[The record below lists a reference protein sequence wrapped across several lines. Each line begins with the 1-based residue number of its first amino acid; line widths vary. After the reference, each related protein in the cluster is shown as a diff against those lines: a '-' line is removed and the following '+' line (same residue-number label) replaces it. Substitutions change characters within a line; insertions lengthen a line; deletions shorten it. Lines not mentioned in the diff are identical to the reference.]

1 MPNKKTKEEILK
13 LFEDKWGDEFDYS
26 LAVFNGMKNKVY
38 IIHNKCGT
46 QFNQCPQWHLKS
58 KMPCRVCTN
67 KKGKPRKN
75 QTINSFIKEAN
86 EIHHYAFDYSN
97 AVYINNHSDMIIK
110 HNECGETFKQTP
122 ADHLTSKI
130 CCPSCVKEKRK
141 ISKEVWLE
149 RFKIKWGDEYDYSQA
164 IFNKSSDYII
174 IITHQC
180 GYTFEQPPNKHSYH
194 GCPKC
199 AGNMKQEA
207 EQYLERFKIKWGN
220 EFDYSE
226 ADINGCNKKIIIKH
240 NVCQNIF
247 KITPHQHLSLIHSCR
262 YCSIKKG
269 HEKLSYTQEQFEE
282 ICNHKHNNEYD
293 YSEFIYKTADS
304 YGWITHLKCGHRF
317 CQKAK
322 NHMVGKGC
330 KKCGK
335 EKSLLNLMVAKTQ
348 EEFLEEAHK
357 VHGDAYDYSQ
367 ANYVL
372 SNSHVI
378 LTHKKC
384 GYTFEQRPSNHLLG
398 SGCHKCKSSRGELF
412 ICRYLDYH
420 NIKYEVQKKF
430 DDCRNKLP
438 LPFDIYVPHK
448 NVCIEYD
455 SIIHFKPIEYFGGEE
470 AFKKRVFLDNI
481 KTNYCENNGI
491 KLFRVTYDQD
501 ILEEMNKI
509 YDYLIN

>member
-13 LFEDKWGDEFDYS
+13 LFKDKWGDEFDYS
-26 LAVFNGMKNKVY
+26 LAVFNGMSKKVD

-46 QFNQCPQWHLKS
+46 QFKQKPSDHMQS
-58 KMPCRVCTN
+58 KVACRVCLN
-67 KKGKPRKN
+67 AYKKGKPRKVKK
-75 QTINSFIKEAN
+75 INDFITEAN

-97 AVYINNHSDMIIK
+97 AVYINNHTDMIIK

-141 ISKEVWLE
+141 ISKEIWLE

-164 IFNKSSDYII
+164 IFNKAADDI

-180 GYTFEQPPNKHSYH
+180 GYTFLQSPNIHSYH

-199 AGNMKQEA
+199 GGTMKKEA
-207 EQYLERFKIKWGN
+207 EEYLMKFKEKWDD

-262 YCSIKKG
+262 YCSFKESAIKRT
-269 HEKLSYTQEQFEE
+269 YTQEEFEE
-282 ICNHKHNNEYD
+282 ICNHKHNNQYD
-293 YSEFIYKTADS
+293 YSEFIYKTGDS

-330 KKCGK
+330 KECSKINMK
-335 EKSLLNLMVAKTQ
+335 LALTKTQ
-348 EEFLEEAHK
+348 DEFLEEAHK

-372 SNSHVI
+372 NNIPVI

-384 GYTFEQRPSNHLLG
+384 GYTFEQRPSNHLFG
-398 SGCHKCKSSRGELF
+398 AGCHKCKSSRGELF
-412 ICRYLDYH
+412 VCRYLDHYH
-420 NIKYEVQKKF
+420 IKYEIQKKF
-430 DDCRNKLP
+430 DNCRNILP
-438 LPFDIYVPHK
+438 LPFDVYVPHK
-448 NVCIEYD
+448 NVCIEVNGCQHYIPVD
-455 SIIHFKPIEYFGGEE
+455 FFGGIESY
-470 AFKKRVFLDNI
+470 KQRVINDNI
-481 KTNYCENNGI
+481 KINYCENNNI
-491 KLFRVTYDQD
+491 KLFIIRYDED
-501 ILEEMNKI
+501 ILEAMNKI